1 MTFDEIQAMWQEDS
15 RIDPVELDTASLTI
29 PTLHA
34 KYFKIFSD
42 YRFKKKQ
49 AALNLKQLTRRKF
62 EYYSGKGDPEDY
74 RENPFDLKILKSDL
88 QMYIESD
95 PEFKDLQLKID
106 MYDIIIE
113 YLESVIRMINNRS
126 YQIKNAIEWKSF
138 IEGIS

>member
-15 RIDPVELDTASLTI
+15 RIDPIELDTASLAI

>member
-15 RIDPVELDTASLTI
+15 RIDPVELDTASLAI
-29 PTLHA
+29 PALHA

>member
-1 MTFDEIQAMWQEDS
+1 MKFKRCGRTDS
-15 RIDPVELDTASLTI
+15 KIDPVELDTASLTI

-49 AALNLKQLTRRKF
+49 AALKLKQLTRRKF

>member
-15 RIDPVELDTASLTI
+15 RIDPVELDTASLAI

>member
-1 MTFDEIQAMWQEDS
+1 MTFDEIQTMWEQDS
-15 RIDPVELDTASLTI
+15 KIDPVELDTASLSI

-74 RENPFDLKILKSDL
+74 KENPFDLKVLKSDL
-88 QMYIESD
+88 QMYIDSD
-95 PEFKDLQLKID
+95 PQIKELQLKID

-113 YLESVIRMINNRS
+113 YLESVIRMVNNRS

>member
-1 MTFDEIQAMWQEDS
+1 MTFDEIQAMWEQDS
-15 RIDPVELDTASLTI
+15 KIDPVELDTASLSI

-62 EYYSGKGDPEDY
+62 EYYTGKAEPEEY
-74 RENPFDLKILKSDL
+74 KENPFDLKILKSDL
-88 QMYIESD
+88 PMYIESD
-95 PEFKDLQLKID
+95 PEIKDLQLKID

-113 YLESVIRMINNRS
+113 YLDGVIKMISNRS
-126 YQIKNAIEWKSF
+126 YQIKNAIQWKTY
-138 IEGIS
+138 IEGIA